1 MKTNYNLVMK
11 DIINNP
17 MKKGFIS
24 KLFST
29 HPPIED
35 RIERLENAKTSF

>member
-1 MKTNYNLVMK
+1 VAGEGMGTLE
-11 DIINNP
+11 
-17 MKKGFIS
+17 

-35 RIERLENAKTSF
+35 RIRRLEEM